1 MESKL
6 PLLGMS
12 LDELKEVVASLSM
25 PAFSAKQIC
34 GWIYGK
40 KVRSID
46 EMTNISLKF
55 RNLLSE
61 KYEIGCS
68 LPVETMRSCDGTVKY
83 LYKTLDG
90 NYVETV
96 YIPDGD
102 RATLCVSSQ
111 VGCKMGCLFCETG
124 KQGFSGNLR
133 TADIMNQIYSIEKPE
148 TLTNIVFMG
157 QGEPFD
163 NLDNVMKALDILTA
177 DYGYAWSP
185 KRITVSTVGFK
196 KNLKRFIEESEC
208 HLAISLHNPFHEQR
222 LALMPAEKQF
232 AIADIVS
239 LLKNYDFSHQRRL
252 SFEYIVFDG
261 VNDSK
266 EHADA
271 LLKLLRGLECRV
283 NLIRFHKIPEVGL
296 NGVSDERMVEFRDY
310 LTGHGLF
317 TTVRASRGQDIY
329 AACGLLT
336 TAKLQGKCEHK
347 N

>member
-1 MESKL
+1 MEIKL

-40 KVRSID
+40 KVRSIE

-185 KRITVSTVGFK
+185 KRITVSTVGLK

-222 LALMPAEKQF
+222 LALMPAEK
-232 AIADIVS
+232 
-239 LLKNYDFSHQRRL
+239 
-252 SFEYIVFDG
+252 
-261 VNDSK
+261 
-266 EHADA
+266 
-271 LLKLLRGLECRV
+271 
-283 NLIRFHKIPEVGL
+283 
-296 NGVSDERMVEFRDY
+296 
-310 LTGHGLF
+310 
-317 TTVRASRGQDIY
+317 
-329 AACGLLT
+329 
-336 TAKLQGKCEHK
+336 
-347 N
+347 

>member
-68 LPVETMRSCDGTVKY
+68 LPVETMRSCDGTIKY

-177 DYGYAWSP
+177 D
-185 KRITVSTVGFK
+185 
-196 KNLKRFIEESEC
+196 
-208 HLAISLHNPFHEQR
+208 
-222 LALMPAEKQF
+222 
-232 AIADIVS
+232 
-239 LLKNYDFSHQRRL
+239 
-252 SFEYIVFDG
+252 
-261 VNDSK
+261 
-266 EHADA
+266 
-271 LLKLLRGLECRV
+271 
-283 NLIRFHKIPEVGL
+283 
-296 NGVSDERMVEFRDY
+296 
-310 LTGHGLF
+310 
-317 TTVRASRGQDIY
+317 
-329 AACGLLT
+329 
-336 TAKLQGKCEHK
+336 
-347 N
+347 